1 MTRRNESLPKPSK
14 DQSVAP
20 QADIDSSRSIEV
32 TSTWSGPIPPPDAL
46 REFNEIVPGSA
57 ERIFDMAEKQLDHRL
72 RMEETVVRG
81 DSRRSYLGLIAG
93 FMLSAT
99 LIAGG
104 VFLVVNGHDWAG
116 GLLVGV
122 NILGLAGAFVYG
134 THSRRA
140 EREHKAERMRGTQ

>member
-1 MTRRNESLPKPSK
+1 MTRRNESLRKRGK
-14 DQSVAP
+14 DQSVP
-20 QADIDSSRSIEV
+20 QQAGIDSSGSIEV

-46 REFNEIVPGSA
+46 RTFNEIVPGSA
-57 ERIFDMAEKQLDHRL
+57 ERIFVMAERQLDHRM

-93 FMLSAT
+93 FMLSVAI
-99 LIAGG
+99 IAGG
-104 VFLVVNGHDWAG
+104 VILVVNGHDWAG
-116 GLLVGV
+116 GLLVVV

-140 EREHKAERMRGTQ
+140 ERERKADRMRRIQ